1 MLLNFVT
8 CFSRLCLQS
17 WLMIT
22 LISIRSQAKGVCLG
36 IFIDPKHAYKITLFV
51 IDSGQRVSLENEVS
65 NEFLPFVSDL

>member
-1 MLLNFVT
+1 
-8 CFSRLCLQS
+8 
-17 WLMIT
+17 MIT